1 MYNKALFHLFGRG
14 VYLYGVCIAIGI
26 IACLIVYYQ
35 YTKRKNMPADVQDFT
50 FVVALIAIA
59 LGFLFAKLYQ
69 AIYNWI
75 DNGFKNFDF
84 YNAGITFMGGVIGGA
99 ASFLLVYFLG
109 GKLVFK
115 GSREN
120 LHVKEFNKT
129 LLCAPCC
136 ITIAHA
142 FGRIGCL
149 FAGCCRGA
157 YLGSSYNGSFLG
169 GIYMEPFGATNGYYV
184 PTQLYEAVFLFA
196 LFAVLSVLYF
206 KRSNITMQVYLIA
219 YGAWRMFIE
228 FFRADDRGAVVLG
241 LYPSQWQS
249 IVFIVLGIALIV
261 FYIIR
266 KIPLKLPEE
275 SVGEVLEG
283 KTLKTEVD
291 EIDDTETEEVKTEG
305 SKSEENSSE
314 NKEKQDKVKR

>member
-1 MYNKALFHLFGRG
+1 MYNKALFHIFGRG

-26 IACLIVYYQ
+26 IACLLVYYL

-50 FVVALIAIA
+50 FITALIAIA

-69 AIYNWI
+69 AIYDWI
-75 DNGFKNFDF
+75 ENGFKNFDF
-84 YNAGITFMGGVIGGA
+84 YNSGITFMGGVIGGA
-99 ASFLLVYFLG
+99 ATFLLVYFLG

-169 GIYMEPFGATNGYYV
+169 GIYMEPYGAVRGYYV

-249 IVFIVLGIALIV
+249 IVFIALGIALIV

-275 SVGEVLEG
+275 NDGEVL
-283 KTLKTEVD
+283 KDVALKTEVD
-291 EIDDTETEEVKTEG
+291 EADGARTEEVKKKD
-305 SKSEENSSE
+305 SKSEENGSE
-314 NKEKQDKVKR
+314 NNGK